1 MTRHNLNQHLHWL
14 LGSLPTEP
22 PQPVHAPSF
31 ISSVEDASSI
41 LQDVQQLVPY
51 SVVED
56 ADGNVNSSARQS
68 EFVRPASSARVLNT
82 QAGNEMA
89 RLQSGPKSS
98 HKPRLLS
105 EQIPVALQT
114 PRLATIR
121 KPGTS
126 LKDQYSA
133 QWERR
138 PSGTPCR
145 TCCDSLSRA
154 NKSQSLPW
162 IQPMPKL
169 RVIQRI
175 GSNHLS

>member
-14 LGSLPTEP
+14 LGSLPSET
-22 PQPVHAPSF
+22 PQPAYAPSL
-31 ISSVEDASSI
+31 ISSVEQGPGNFESYRVA
-41 LQDVQQLVPY
+41 
-51 SVVED
+51 ED
-56 ADGNVNSSARQS
+56 ADGNVNSTARQPD
-68 EFVRPASSARVLNT
+68 FARPTLPASVLNA

-105 EQIPVALQT
+105 EHIPVALQT
-114 PRLATIR
+114 SRVSTTP

-138 PSGTPCR
+138 PSSMRGR
-145 TCCDSLSRA
+145 FCCNPVSRA
-154 NKSQSLPW
+154 NKSQILRW
-162 IQPMPKL
+162 IQPSRIL
-169 RVIQRI
+169 RDIHRI
-175 GSNHLS
+175 GSSQLS